1 MDMLKKIA
9 IKEIIEENRELRDC
23 NDTYKYIIEKALNI
37 NDRLISI
44 NDRLISEIAIRE
56 EEIELLK
63 REKEELKKINIILS
77 NDNSFIN
84 NKYQKLKSNLKSLIK
99 KYSGGN

>member
-9 IKEIIEENRELRDC
+9 IKDIIEENRELRDC
-23 NDTYKYIIEKALNI
+23 NDTYKYIIEKALN
-37 NDRLISI
+37 I

-63 REKEELKKINIILS
+63 REKEELKKINIILN
-77 NDNSFIN
+77 NDNYFIN
-84 NKYQKLKSNLKSLIK
+84 NKYQKLKSNLENLIIT
-99 KYSGGN
+99 YSGGF

>member
-1 MDMLKKIA
+1 MEMLKKIA
-9 IKEIIEENRELRDC
+9 IKDIIEENRELRDC
-23 NDTYKYIIEKALNI
+23 NDTYKYIIEKALN
-37 NDRLISI
+37 I

-63 REKEELKKINIILS
+63 REKEELKKINIILN

-99 KYSGGN
+99 KYSGGF

>member
-9 IKEIIEENRELRDC
+9 IKDIIEEDRELRDC

-37 NDRLISI
+37 NDRLIS
-44 NDRLISEIAIRE
+44 EIAIRE

-63 REKEELKKINIILS
+63 REKEEQENYIDSLTDELVSKDEEIILLKQEFETLKKSI
-77 NDNSFIN
+77 
-84 NKYQKLKSNLKSLIK
+84 KNLI
-99 KYSGGN
+99 

>member
-23 NDTYKYIIEKALNI
+23 NDTYKYIVEKALNI
-37 NDRLISI
+37 NDRLIAEVAE
-44 NDRLISEIAIRE
+44 LE

-63 REKEELKKINIILS
+63 REKEELRKVNIILS
-77 NDNSFIN
+77 NDNAFLDGR
-84 NKYQKLKSNLKSLIK
+84 YQKLINGIEELKN
-99 KYSGGN
+99 KYSGGF

>member
-9 IKEIIEENRELRDC
+9 IKDIIEENRELRDC
-23 NDTYKYIIEKALNI
+23 NDTYKYIIEKALN
-37 NDRLISI
+37 I

-63 REKEELKKINIILS
+63 REKEELKKINIILN

-84 NKYQKLKSNLKSLIK
+84 NKYQKLKSNLKNLII
-99 KYSGGN
+99 KYSGGF

>member
-37 NDRLISI
+37 NDRLIAEVAE
-44 NDRLISEIAIRE
+44 LE
-56 EEIELLK
+56 EELELLK
-63 REKEELKKINIILS
+63 TEKEELKKVNIILN

-84 NKYQKLKSNLKSLIK
+84 NKYQKLKSNLKSLI
-99 KYSGGN
+99 

>member
-1 MDMLKKIA
+1 MEMLKKIA

-37 NDRLISI
+37 NDRLIS
-44 NDRLISEIAIRE
+44 EIAIRE

-63 REKEELKKINIILS
+63 REKEELKKINIILN

>member
-9 IKEIIEENRELRDC
+9 IKDIIEENRELRDC

-37 NDRLISI
+37 NDRLIS
-44 NDRLISEIAIRE
+44 EIAIRE

-63 REKEELKKINIILS
+63 REKEELEKINIILN

-84 NKYQKLKSNLKSLIK
+84 NKYQKLKSDLENLII
-99 KYSGGN
+99 KYSGGF

>member
-37 NDRLISI
+37 NDRLIS
-44 NDRLISEIAIRE
+44 EIAIRE

-63 REKEELKKINIILS
+63 REKEELK
-77 NDNSFIN
+77 
-84 NKYQKLKSNLKSLIK
+84 SNLKSLIK
-99 KYSGGN
+99 KYSGGF

>member
-37 NDRLISI
+37 NDRLIS
-44 NDRLISEIAIRE
+44 EIAIRE

-63 REKEELKKINIILS
+63 REKEELKKVNIILN

-84 NKYQKLKSNLKSLIK
+84 NKYQKLKSNLKSLI
-99 KYSGGN
+99 

>member
-9 IKEIIEENRELRDC
+9 IKAIIEENRELRDC
-23 NDTYKYIIEKALNI
+23 NDTYKYIIEKALN
-37 NDRLISI
+37 I

-63 REKEELKKINIILS
+63 REKEELKKINIILN

-84 NKYQKLKSNLKSLIK
+84 NKYQKLKSNLKNLII
-99 KYSGGN
+99 KYSGGF

>member
-37 NDRLISI
+37 NDRLIS
-44 NDRLISEIAIRE
+44 EIAIRE

-63 REKEELKKINIILS
+63 REKEELKKINIILN

-84 NKYQKLKSNLKSLIK
+84 NKYQKLKSNLESLIK
-99 KYSGGN
+99 KYLGGF

>member
-1 MDMLKKIA
+1 MLKKFA
-9 IKEIIEENRELRDC
+9 VKDIIEENRELRDC
-23 NDTYKYIIEKALNI
+23 NDTYKYIIEKALN
-37 NDRLISI
+37 I

-63 REKEELKKINIILS
+63 REKEELKKINIILN

>member
-1 MDMLKKIA
+1 M
-9 IKEIIEENRELRDC
+9 RDC
-23 NDTYKYIIEKALNI
+23 NDTYKYIIEKALN
-37 NDRLISI
+37 I

-63 REKEELKKINIILS
+63 REKEELKKINIILN

-84 NKYQKLKSNLKSLIK
+84 DKYQKLKSNLESLIK
-99 KYSGGN
+99 KYSGEF

>member
-9 IKEIIEENRELRDC
+9 IKDIIEENRELRDC

-37 NDRLISI
+37 NDRLIS
-44 NDRLISEIAIRE
+44 EIAILE

-63 REKEELKKINIILS
+63 REKEELEKINIILN

-84 NKYQKLKSNLKSLIK
+84 NKYQKLKSNLKNLII
-99 KYSGGN
+99 KYSGGF

>member
-37 NDRLISI
+37 NDRLIS
-44 NDRLISEIAIRE
+44 EIAIRE

-63 REKEELKKINIILS
+63 REKEELKKINIILN
-77 NDNSFIN
+77 NDNSFIY
-84 NKYQKLKSNLKSLIK
+84 NKYQKLKSDLESLIK
-99 KYSGGN
+99 KYLGGF

>member
-1 MDMLKKIA
+1 MEMLKKIA

-23 NDTYKYIIEKALNI
+23 NDTYKYIIEKALN
-37 NDRLISI
+37 I

-84 NKYQKLKSNLKSLIK
+84 NKYQKLKSNLESLIK
-99 KYSGGN
+99 KYSGGF

>member
-1 MDMLKKIA
+1 MEMLKKIA
-9 IKEIIEENRELRDC
+9 IKDIIEENRELRDC

-37 NDRLISI
+37 NDRLIS
-44 NDRLISEIAIRE
+44 EIAIRE

-63 REKEELKKINIILS
+63 REKEELK
-77 NDNSFIN
+77 
-84 NKYQKLKSNLKSLIK
+84 SNLKSLIK

>member
-37 NDRLISI
+37 NDRLIS
-44 NDRLISEIAIRE
+44 EIAIRE

-63 REKEELKKINIILS
+63 RDKEELEKINIILN

-84 NKYQKLKSNLKSLIK
+84 NKYQKLKSNLESLIK
-99 KYSGGN
+99 KYSGEF

>member
-1 MDMLKKIA
+1 MDMLKKFA
-9 IKEIIEENRELRDC
+9 IKDIIEENRELRDC
-23 NDTYKYIIEKALNI
+23 NDTYKYIIEKALN
-37 NDRLISI
+37 I

-77 NDNSFIN
+77 NDKYFIN
-84 NKYQKLKSNLKSLIK
+84 NKYQKLKSNLESLI
-99 KYSGGN
+99 

>member
-1 MDMLKKIA
+1 M
-9 IKEIIEENRELRDC
+9 RDC
-23 NDTYKYIIEKALNI
+23 NDTYKYIIEKALN
-37 NDRLISI
+37 I

-63 REKEELKKINIILS
+63 REKEELKKINIILN

-84 NKYQKLKSNLKSLIK
+84 NKYQKLKSDLESLIK
-99 KYSGGN
+99 KYLGGF

>member
-1 MDMLKKIA
+1 MLKKFA
-9 IKEIIEENRELRDC
+9 VKDIIEENRELRDC
-23 NDTYKYIIEKALNI
+23 NDTYKYIIEKALN
-37 NDRLISI
+37 I

-99 KYSGGN
+99 KYSGGF